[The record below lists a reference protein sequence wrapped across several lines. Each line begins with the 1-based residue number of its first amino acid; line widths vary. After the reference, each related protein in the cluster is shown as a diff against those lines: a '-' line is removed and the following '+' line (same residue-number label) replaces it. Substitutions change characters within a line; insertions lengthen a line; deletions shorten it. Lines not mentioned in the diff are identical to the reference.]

1 MEDAIVEDGENEYE
15 PVGPKVVEPGDNSS
29 WSNFL
34 DPMAILSMNPWL
46 IFLLAGVAYYVYQ
59 NYISKIQ
66 FPTREGPVTPM
77 DEAKVRDMM
86 EVRNRQQVS
95 CCGICSKSISR
106 IFFYQNPFFAISKMV
121 KNQFLNWEKV

>member
-95 CCGICSKSISR
+95 CCGNLFVRNQFHEFFYYYFVSISR
-106 IFFYQNPFFAISKMV
+106 NF
-121 KNQFLNWEKV
+121 

>member
-1 MEDAIVEDGENEYE
+1 MEMEDAIVEDGENEYE

-106 IFFYQNPFFAISKMV
+106 IFFYQIIFFV
-121 KNQFLNWEKV
+121 KLI